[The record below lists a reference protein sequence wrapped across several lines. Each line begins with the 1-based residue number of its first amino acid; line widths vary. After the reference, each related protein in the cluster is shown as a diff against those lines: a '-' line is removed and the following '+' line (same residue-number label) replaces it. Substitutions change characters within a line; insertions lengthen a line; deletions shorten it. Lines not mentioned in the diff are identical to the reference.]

1 MSKPATGILG
11 TQNPASDA
19 ATHTSNDCIHI
30 SPGYRIGS
38 SHVVIVIGAS
48 LFVALCARVTLPLP
62 FTPVPLTLQNF
73 GVLLV
78 GLALGPRRAFAALA
92 LYLAEGLVGMPV
104 FNPTG
109 PGGLAQLLGPTGG
122 FLLAYPFVAGIAG
135 WFFQAKNEEKSFARA
150 AIACVLAEIFL
161 FLCGLSWLA
170 ILTHSVALAIRFG
183 LYWFVFAEVIKIM
196 SAAALA
202 SGWQRFHKVQP

>member
-1 MSKPATGILG
+1 MTKPGTGILETEDRVFDG
-11 TQNPASDA
+11 AVQVA
-19 ATHTSNDCIHI
+19 
-30 SPGYRIGS
+30 
-38 SHVVIVIGAS
+38 IVIGAS
-48 LFVALCARVTLPLP
+48 LFVALCARIAVPLP

-78 GLALGPRRAFAALA
+78 GLSLGSRRGFAALA
-92 LYLAEGLVGMPV
+92 LYLAEGVAGMPV
-104 FNPTG
+104 FSPMG
-109 PGGLAQLLGPTGG
+109 PGGLLQLLGPTGG

-135 WFFQAKNEEKSFARA
+135 WIFEQKILKHGNKSFVRA
-150 AIACVLAEIFL
+150 AAACALAEICL
-161 FLCGLSWLA
+161 FVGGLSWLA
-170 ILTHSVALAIRFG
+170 ILTHSFAQAIRFG